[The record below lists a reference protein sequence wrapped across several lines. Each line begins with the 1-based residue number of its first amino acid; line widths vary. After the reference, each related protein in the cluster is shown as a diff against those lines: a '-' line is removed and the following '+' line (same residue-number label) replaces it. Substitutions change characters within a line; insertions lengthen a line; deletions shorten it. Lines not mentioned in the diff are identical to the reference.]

1 MPKYVIRFS
10 KEGYICYTSH
20 LDIMRLFQRAFK
32 KAGIKLRYSQGYN
45 PHPRMGFAQPLSLG
59 YSSDCELIE
68 FETEEA
74 LMPDEIKERMDAT
87 MGESLEITGCK
98 PFPEGMKKLA
108 GAVESAVYAIAIP
121 LGKDADKAESIN
133 IKQFMD
139 NDEILAEKKQKKT
152 KEMKEIN
159 IRPMIRKLDM
169 CVQDSVGKSSDEEDS
184 SGEKILTLVAE
195 LDAGSTSN
203 LSPELLITAFS
214 DFFVLD
220 VERADIDIKR
230 TAINFSNGYEF

>member
-68 FETEEA
+68 FETEEEIA
-74 LMPDEIKERMDAT
+74 PEEIKERMNET

-108 GAVESAVYAIAIP
+108 GAVESAVYLITIP
-121 LGKDADKAESIN
+121 LGKDADKAENIN

-139 NDEILAEKKQKKT
+139 NDEITALKRQKKT
-152 KEMKEIN
+152 KKMKEIN

-169 CVQDSVGKSSDEEDS
+169 CARDVD
-184 SGEKILTLVAE
+184 GEKTLTLATE

-203 LSPELLITAFS
+203 LSPELLLTAFN
-214 DFFVLD
+214 DHFGLGAD
-220 VERADIDIKR
+220 RAEIDIKR
-230 TAINFSNGYEF
+230 TAICFSNGYEF

>member
-32 KAGIKLRYSQGYN
+32 KAGIKLQYSQGYN

-68 FETEEA
+68 FETEEETA
-74 LMPDEIKERMDAT
+74 PEEIKERMNET

-98 PFPEGMKKLA
+98 PFPDGMKKLA
-108 GAVESAVYAIAIP
+108 GAVESAVYLITIP
-121 LGKDADKAESIN
+121 LGKDEDKAESID

-139 NDEILAEKKQKKT
+139 NNEITAMKRQKKT
-152 KEMKEIN
+152 KKMKEIN

-169 CVQDSVGKSSDEEDS
+169 CIRDSEEGKT
-184 SGEKILTLVAE
+184 LTLVTE

-203 LSPELLITAFS
+203 LSPELLVTAFN
-214 DFFVLD
+214 DYFGLEADRAEID
-220 VERADIDIKR
+220 VKR
-230 TAINFSNGYEF
+230 TAINFGNGYEF

>member
-68 FETEEA
+68 FETEEE
-74 LMPDEIKERMDAT
+74 LKPEEIKERMDAT

-108 GAVESAVYAIAIP
+108 GAVDSAVYLITIP
-121 LGKDADKAESIN
+121 LGKDKDETERID

-139 NDEILAEKKQKKT
+139 NDEIIAEKKQKKS
-152 KEMKEIN
+152 KEMKKIN
-159 IRPMIRKLDM
+159 IRGMIRKLDM
-169 CVQDSVGKSSDEEDS
+169 CLQERDGEEV
-184 SGEKILTLVAE
+184 LTLAAE
-195 LDAGSTSN
+195 LDAGSRSN
-203 LSPELLITAFS
+203 LSPELLVTAFN
-214 DFFVLD
+214 DFFSLGAD
-220 VERADIDIKR
+220 RADIDIKR
-230 TAINFSNGYEF
+230 TAINFDNGYEF

>member
-32 KAGIKLRYSQGYN
+32 KAGIKLQYSQGYN

-68 FETEEA
+68 FETEEEMA
-74 LMPDEIKERMDAT
+74 PEEIKKRMNET

-98 PFPEGMKKLA
+98 PFPDGMKKLA
-108 GAVESAVYAIAIP
+108 GAVESAVYLITIP
-121 LGKDADKAESIN
+121 LGKDEDKAENID

-139 NDEILAEKKQKKT
+139 NNEITAMKRQKKT
-152 KEMKEIN
+152 KKMKEIN

-169 CVQDSVGKSSDEEDS
+169 CVRDSDE
-184 SGEKILTLVAE
+184 GKTLTLVTE

-203 LSPELLITAFS
+203 LSPELLVTSFNDYFGLEADRAEI
-214 DFFVLD
+214 D
-220 VERADIDIKR
+220 VKR